1 MSEKLFKT
9 RRQWQNVRV
18 VAISAPFLLSAVAAI
33 GFTFGHIK
41 LIIGSAGI
49 LVVAALLA
57 IVRDRQRPAQYRI
70 TDSSLELIRGKER
83 EKLSAGEILDA
94 SMMERIA
101 CREYVRRKVQKRLK
115 EQGTS
120 PRESMAEFMRFC
132 TIDVGLRSYTFG
144 LGRLFVDRMES
155 SRHDLI
161 LLRATNG
168 SEYLLSPDRNQEM
181 IEQLSRL
188 KRRQERAASEQGQL

>member
-18 VAISAPFLLSAVAAI
+18 VAMSAPFLLSAAAGI
-33 GFTFGHIK
+33 GFTFGQIR
-41 LIIGSAGI
+41 LIIGTAGLLAVAV
-49 LVVAALLA
+49 LVA

-70 TDSSLELIRGKER
+70 TDTSLELSRGKLSER
-83 EKLSAGEILDA
+83 IQAGDILDA
-94 SMMERIA
+94 SMMERVV
-101 CREYVRRKVQKRLK
+101 CREYVRRKVQKRNR
-115 EQGTS
+115 EQGMST
-120 PRESMAEFMRFC
+120 RESVSEFMRFC

-161 LLRATNG
+161 LLRAKNG

-181 IEQLSRL
+181 MEQLSRL

>member
-18 VAISAPFLLSAVAAI
+18 VAISAPFLLSAVAGI

-49 LVVAALLA
+49 MVVAVLLA

-70 TDSSLELIRGKER
+70 TDNALELIRGKEL
-83 EKLSAGEILDA
+83 EKLPASDILDA

-120 PRESMAEFMRFC
+120 PQESVSEFMRFC

-161 LLRATNG
+161 LLRAKNG

-181 IEQLSRL
+181 MEQLSRL
-188 KRRQERAASEQGQL
+188 KRRQERTASEQSQL